1 MYDDTPEPFRF
12 PAVGR
17 KKVTA
22 AFDGG
27 RLTSDGGVMLLAAA
41 ERRIGI
47 AQRLA
52 GLIADPRNP
61 LLVTHSVIDILRAR
75 MLAIACGYE
84 DADDLDHLRTDP
96 VALLLNSGPGVLANF
111 GPPPVPQPTVT
122 LMDQGGLVWTGKP
135 K

>member
-1 MYDDTPEPFRF
+1 MHDDTIEPFWF

-17 KKVTA
+17 RKVIA

-47 AQRLA
+47 AHRLA

-61 LLVTHSVIDILRAR
+61 LLVTHSVVDILRAR

-84 DADDLDHLRTDP
+84 DACSATRKLASGRTGFLP
-96 VALLLNSGPGVLANF
+96 SPKICRELWIKNSYLLYWHQPWTQTARWN
-111 GPPPVPQPTVT
+111 VP
-122 LMDQGGLVWTGKP
+122 
-135 K
+135 